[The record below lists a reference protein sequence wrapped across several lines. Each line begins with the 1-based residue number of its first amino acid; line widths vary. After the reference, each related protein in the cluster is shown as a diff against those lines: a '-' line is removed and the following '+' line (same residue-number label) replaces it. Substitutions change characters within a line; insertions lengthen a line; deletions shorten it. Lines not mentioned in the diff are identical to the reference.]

1 MLTADELRTKAR
13 NKAKYLRKRDQQ
25 IETIAALCEQVAEL
39 VDPRYR
45 PPAQLTG
52 NPVVTIKPAPRI
64 LKASEITEEG
74 WYAYRKPHGK
84 WNVNMLSGL
93 SYFTA
98 DKSTLANGWDDY
110 ELYGPIQL
118 PE

>member
-64 LKASEITEEG
+64 IRAHELVELGKP
-74 WYAYRKPHGK
+74 YAFRVIGTKE
-84 WNVNMLSGL
+84 W
-93 SYFTA
+93 YFTA
-98 DKSTLANGWDDY
+98 LIQRSGTILENDTY
-110 ELYGPIQL
+110 EFYGPIEL